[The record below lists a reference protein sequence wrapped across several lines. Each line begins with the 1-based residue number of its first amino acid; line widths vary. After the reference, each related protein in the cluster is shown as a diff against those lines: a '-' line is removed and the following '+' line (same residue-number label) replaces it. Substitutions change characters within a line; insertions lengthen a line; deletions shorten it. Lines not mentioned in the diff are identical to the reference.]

1 MLIVNTASEWS
12 DGELSELGEMLA
24 RALSDRGNRAS
35 LWRGWAE
42 ATAEPVFLTRLLDT
56 QADRCPPF
64 RVFFPLTFSDGFA
77 ADHPNVTVTALGG
90 ASAGRRFF
98 ADGADN
104 VIPAN
109 ISDISGLVSSGR
121 LPIDVV
127 LLQVSGPDETG
138 RYNAGL
144 GIEHLH
150 AAIGRARLVI
160 TQVNPEL
167 PWTHGDTAIEPGA
180 IDVLVPAAV
189 PPIEL
194 PARPAGP
201 IDRAI
206 ADHIARLVPDRATI
220 ELGLGAIPQAVTRA
234 LGRKQGLGV
243 HSGAIGD
250 GIADLMEAGIV
261 DNRHKEIDPA
271 VTVATMLM
279 GTSRLY
285 RFADRN
291 PAIQIRGPR
300 IPMTR
305 WCWAISAASSRSM
318 VRSRRPY
325 RSGQRRDRTGKTYR
339 SCRRANGFYTCRQP
353 GRGGAFDH
361 RVQSTDRQR
370 TRSRIVAKL
379 ADGIVTTPRAEAD
392 LVVTEHGIAELRGRT
407 LAERTRALVAVADP
421 AFRAELERASQRL
434 V

>member
-1 MLIVNTASEWS
+1 MKTPVTIAPEALDFTQLIRA
-12 DGELSELGEMLA
+12 GETV
-24 RALSDRGNRAS
+24 
-35 LWRGWAE
+35 GWAE
-42 ATAEPVFLTRLLDT
+42 ATAEPVFLTRLLDA
-56 QADRCPPF
+56 QAERCPPF
-64 RVFFPLTFSDGFA
+64 RVFFALTFSDAFG

-98 ADGADN
+98 AARADN
-104 VIPAN
+104 VMPAN
-109 ISDISGLVSSGR
+109 ISDISGLVSSGS
-121 LPIDVV
+121 LPIDLV
-127 LLQVSGPDETG
+127 LLQVSGPDATG

-160 TQVNPEL
+160 AQVNPES
-167 PWTHGDTAIEPGA
+167 PWTHGDTAI
-180 IDVLVPAAV
+180 DVLVPAAG

-194 PARPAGP
+194 PPRPMGP
-201 IDRAI
+201 GDRAI
-206 ADHIARLVPDRATI
+206 ADHVARLIPDRATI

-234 LGRKQGLGV
+234 LGRKQGLGI

-291 PAIQIRGPR
+291 PAIQIRATSYTHDALVLGHFR
-300 IPMTR
+300 R
-305 WCWAISAASSRSM
+305 FVAINGALEVDLTGQVNAETARGRHIGLVGGQMDFIRAANRAAEGRSII
-318 VRSRRPY
+318 
-325 RSGQRRDRTGKTYR
+325 
-339 SCRRANGFYTCRQP
+339 AL
-353 GRGGAFDH
+353 
-361 RVQSTDRQR
+361 QSTDRQR
-370 TRSRIVAKL
+370 TRSRIVGKV

-392 LVVTEHGIAELRGRT
+392 LVVTEHGIAALRGRT
-407 LAERTRALVAVADP
+407 LAERARALIAVADP
-421 AFRAELERASQRL
+421 AFRAELEQASERL